1 MRKNSGFTLFEML
14 VVITIFGIIA
24 IVSSGI
30 FFSVLKGASKTNIT
44 NLVKQEGTFALAVME
59 RMIRNS
65 RGIVG
70 DCTIPMVS
78 ADGITITNPD
88 EGETTFICTD
98 VDSEISSNS
107 ASLISNLVKVDSCV
121 INCVSGQGINPD
133 VVEITF
139 TLSQGSD
146 TTEKEDIAEVEFSKK
161 ITLRNID

>member
-1 MRKNSGFTLFEML
+1 ML

-24 IVSSGI
+24 IAGSGI
-30 FFSVLKGASKTNIT
+30 FFSVLKGSSKTNVA
-44 NLVKQEGTFALAVME
+44 NLVKQEGTYALIVME

-70 DCTIPMVS
+70 SCTAPMV
-78 ADGITITNPD
+78 DGITIANPD
-88 EGETTFICTD
+88 EGETTFLCASGATPL
-98 VDSEISSNS
+98 DSEISSNS
-107 ASLISNLVKVDSCV
+107 ASLISNLVKVDSCS
-121 INCVSGQGINPD
+121 INCISGQGINPD

-146 TTEKEDIAEVEFSKK
+146 TTEREDIAEIEFNKK